1 VIRLL
6 IAASL
11 AVDATCHPTLSAG
24 ADITAVV
31 VYVVFRSL
39 RMRLARRESDDRL
52 VVEGNHYFRLEDV
65 NMEFPD
71 ESPTHTV
78 CSWKGEASCYTVL
91 VDEKRNAEA
100 AWYYPHPSPAASRVC
115 RQGRV
120 LAGRE
125 VEPLGRWAGEAGGWR
140 KPSVE
145 APEPI
150 AAGPSQVACLRVLR
164 LGHPLPPL
172 SPHQGRSST

>member
-1 VIRLL
+1 VNPPRGCVIEQIREFDPSLVGPTGGRALSAEPLRVAQWVVIRLL

-125 VEPLGRWAGEAGGWR
+125 GDPLGR
-140 KPSVE
+140 
-145 APEPI
+145 
-150 AAGPSQVACLRVLR
+150 
-164 LGHPLPPL
+164 
-172 SPHQGRSST
+172 